1 MRELWGPFL
10 FGVGLFSLLIISTA
24 VMQEA
29 LRFVTRYSQPP
40 SIFFMLVGYAMPRF
54 VILSIP
60 MGVLLG
66 TLLSVGRLNT
76 DNEIIAIRTC
86 GISIYRL
93 LAPYFIIGVLLSAVT
108 FLGSEIIVPFCNNS
122 ISELKE
128 SIISGKRGLGQKLN
142 YQQAFYSKQTHQFQ
156 LVLID
161 DEFGSRTL
169 RDIARRLGLQAQTRA
184 EPVLHNSSS
193 DSTAPDSSYFD
204 GGGSSG
210 AADTDQLARPQR
222 FHWPFYS
229 QEQRLEWLL
238 IAGEVKDNMLFD
250 VTLFYFDA
258 KDKSK
263 SFMLQAENAVWSGTR
278 WVFYEVDFFR
288 VYRSESENEMLNA
301 HVRVYQVPD
310 FSIVPEAL
318 RRRLKTADDLNIVQ
332 LYQVIKGKLK
342 EGLAANNP
350 EILDYRTAL
359 HFKTSIPLTPLFFI
373 IIALPMA
380 IMPQRSSRA
389 MSMGL
394 ALLTVLAYYSMYI
407 ICQKMG
413 VAGILPPA
421 VAAWVPNGILFVTG
435 LVLLRLR
442 EQN

>member
-10 FGVGLFSLLIISTA
+10 FGVGLFSLLIVSTA

-86 GISIYRL
+86 GISIYRV

-122 ISELKE
+122 ISELTE

-142 YQQAFYSKQTHQFQ
+142 YQQAFYSKQNHHFQ

-169 RDIARRLGLQAQTRA
+169 RDVVLRLGAKVRNRA
-184 EPVLHNSSS
+184 EPVLHKSSA
-193 DSTAPDSSYFD
+193 DSTAQENLYFD
-204 GGGSSG
+204 GGGLAGGS
-210 AADTDQLARPQR
+210 ATDQLAKPQR
-222 FHWPFYS
+222 FVWPFYS
-229 QEQRLEWLL
+229 QEQQLEWVL
-238 IAGEVKDNMLFD
+238 IAGEVKDNTLFD

-263 SFMLQAENAVWSGTR
+263 SFMLEAESAVWSGTR
-278 WVFYEVDFFR
+278 WVFNGGHFFQ
-288 VYRSESENEMLNA
+288 VHRSESEDE
-301 HVRVYQVPD
+301 QVNVNLGNMEIPD

-318 RRRLKTADDLNIVQ
+318 RRRLKTADDLNILQ
-332 LYQVIKGKLK
+332 LYQLIKGKLK
-342 EGLAANNP
+342 EGLAPNNP

-389 MSMGL
+389 MSMG
-394 ALLTVLAYYSMYI
+394 
-407 ICQKMG
+407 
-413 VAGILPPA
+413 
-421 VAAWVPNGILFVTG
+421 
-435 LVLLRLR
+435 
-442 EQN
+442 

>member
-86 GISIYRL
+86 GISIYRV
-93 LAPYFIIGVLLSAVT
+93 LAPYFVIGVLLSAVT

-142 YQQAFYSKQTHQFQ
+142 YQQAVYNKQTHQFQ
-156 LVLID
+156 LVLVGD
-161 DEFGSRTL
+161 DFGASALTDIVVWHGKQV
-169 RDIARRLGLQAQTRA
+169 RDRVR
-184 EPVLHNSSS
+184 PVLQGSNV
-193 DSTAPDSSYFD
+193 DAGAREANELPGVLDQDANGDAPLSK
-204 GGGSSG
+204 
-210 AADTDQLARPQR
+210 TQR
-222 FHWPFYS
+222 FHWPFFT
-229 QEQRLEWLL
+229 QDQQLEWVLV
-238 IAGEVKDNMLFD
+238 AGEVKDNTLYD

-258 KDKSK
+258 KDKYNN
-263 SFMLQAENAVWSGTR
+263 FLIEADRAVWSGNH
-278 WVFYEVDFFR
+278 WVFYNMRQVML
-288 VYRSESENEMLNA
+288 YRGESGDEKWNLNTEHA
-301 HVRVYQVPD
+301 LFPD

-318 RRRLKTADDLNIVQ
+318 RRRLKTADDLNIIQ
-332 LYQVIKGKLK
+332 LYQLIKGKLK
-342 EGLAANNP
+342 EGLAPNNP

-389 MSMGL
+389 MGMGL
-394 ALLTVLAYYSMYI
+394 ALLTVLVYYSMYI

-421 VAAWVPNGILFVTG
+421 VAAWVPNAVLLVTG